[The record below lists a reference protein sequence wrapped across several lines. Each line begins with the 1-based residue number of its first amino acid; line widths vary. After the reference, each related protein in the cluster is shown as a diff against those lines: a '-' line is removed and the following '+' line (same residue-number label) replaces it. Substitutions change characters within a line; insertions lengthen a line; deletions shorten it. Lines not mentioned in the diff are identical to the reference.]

1 MSTTT
6 PPRVLLADD
15 HTLVLEGFRRIVEQ
29 RCEVVGAVE
38 DGRALLEAAV
48 RLRPD
53 IILLDIS
60 MPLLNGVDAGRQ
72 IKKLLPDVKLIFVT
86 MHADPAYVSEA
97 FKAGASAYLLK
108 RSAARELDQA
118 IEAVLKG
125 QYFVT
130 SLLTREIVTG
140 LSSEEG
146 GMFSQRQDLT
156 PRQREVLQHCRRA
169 DHQRNRGTLEHLSQ
183 NRGVPQGPNHFPSQS
198 AHDRRA
204 DQICARTRAHLRLA
218 PAFSRFCVTRTVPR
232 FSPVPRTLLR
242 ST

>member
-1 MSTTT
+1 
-6 PPRVLLADD
+6 
-15 HTLVLEGFRRIVEQ
+15 
-29 RCEVVGAVE
+29 
-38 DGRALLEAAV
+38 
-48 RLRPD
+48 
-53 IILLDIS
+53 
-60 MPLLNGVDAGRQ
+60 
-72 IKKLLPDVKLIFVT
+72 

-156 PRQREVLQHCRRA
+156 PRQREVLQLIAEGRTIKEIAALLNISPKTVEFHKA
-169 DHQRNRGTLEHLSQ
+169 QIIFHL
-183 NRGVPQGPNHFPSQS
+183 NLRTTAELTKYALAHGLTS
-198 AHDRRA
+198 A
-204 DQICARTRAHLRLA
+204 
-218 PAFSRFCVTRTVPR
+218 
-232 FSPVPRTLLR
+232 
-242 ST
+242 

>member
-1 MSTTT
+1 MSTTP

-15 HTLVLEGFRRIVEQ
+15 HTLVLDGFRRIVEQ

-53 IILLDIS
+53 LILLDIS

-72 IKKLLPDVKLIFVT
+72 LKKLLPEAKLIFVT

-130 SLLTREIVTG
+130 SLLTRELVTG
-140 LSSEEG
+140 LSSEDG
-146 GMFSQRQDLT
+146 GMFSQRQELT
-156 PRQREVLQHCRRA
+156 PRQREVLQLIAEGRTIKEIAALLNISPKTVEFHKA
-169 DHQRNRGTLEHLSQ
+169 QIIFHL
-183 NRGVPQGPNHFPSQS
+183 NLRTTAELTKYALAHGLTS
-198 AHDRRA
+198 A
-204 DQICARTRAHLRLA
+204 
-218 PAFSRFCVTRTVPR
+218 
-232 FSPVPRTLLR
+232 
-242 ST
+242 

>member
-1 MSTTT
+1 MTM

-53 IILLDIS
+53 LILLDIS

-72 IKKLLPDVKLIFVT
+72 LKKLLPAVKLIFVT
-86 MHADPAYVSEA
+86 MHADSAYVSEA

-118 IEAVLKG
+118 IDP
-125 QYFVT
+125 F
-130 SLLTREIVTG
+130 
-140 LSSEEG
+140 
-146 GMFSQRQDLT
+146 
-156 PRQREVLQHCRRA
+156 
-169 DHQRNRGTLEHLSQ
+169 
-183 NRGVPQGPNHFPSQS
+183 
-198 AHDRRA
+198 
-204 DQICARTRAHLRLA
+204 
-218 PAFSRFCVTRTVPR
+218 
-232 FSPVPRTLLR
+232 
-242 ST
+242 

>member
-146 GMFSQRQDLT
+146 GMFSQRHDLT
-156 PRQREVLQHCRRA
+156 PRQREVLQLIAEGRTIKEIAALLNISPKTVEFHKA
-169 DHQRNRGTLEHLSQ
+169 QIIFHL
-183 NRGVPQGPNHFPSQS
+183 NLRTTAELTKYALAHGLTS
-198 AHDRRA
+198 A
-204 DQICARTRAHLRLA
+204 
-218 PAFSRFCVTRTVPR
+218 
-232 FSPVPRTLLR
+232 
-242 ST
+242 

>member
-1 MSTTT
+1 MSTTP

-53 IILLDIS
+53 LILLDIS

-146 GMFSQRQDLT
+146 GMFSQRQELT
-156 PRQREVLQHCRRA
+156 PRQREVLQLIAEGRTIKEIAALLNISPKTVEFHKA
-169 DHQRNRGTLEHLSQ
+169 QIIFHL
-183 NRGVPQGPNHFPSQS
+183 NLRTTAELTKYALAHGLTS
-198 AHDRRA
+198 A
-204 DQICARTRAHLRLA
+204 
-218 PAFSRFCVTRTVPR
+218 
-232 FSPVPRTLLR
+232 
-242 ST
+242 

>member
-38 DGRALLEAAV
+38 DGRALLETAV

-53 IILLDIS
+53 LILLDIS

-156 PRQREVLQHCRRA
+156 PRQREVLQLIAEGRTIKEIAALLNISPKTVEFHKA
-169 DHQRNRGTLEHLSQ
+169 QIIFHL
-183 NRGVPQGPNHFPSQS
+183 NLRTTAELTKYALAHGLTS
-198 AHDRRA
+198 A
-204 DQICARTRAHLRLA
+204 
-218 PAFSRFCVTRTVPR
+218 
-232 FSPVPRTLLR
+232 
-242 ST
+242 

>member
-53 IILLDIS
+53 LILLDIS
-60 MPLLNGVDAGRQ
+60 MPFLNGVDAGRQ

-156 PRQREVLQHCRRA
+156 PRQREVLQLIAEGRTIKEIAALLNISPKTVEFHKA
-169 DHQRNRGTLEHLSQ
+169 QIIFHL
-183 NRGVPQGPNHFPSQS
+183 NLRTTAELTKYALAHGLTS
-198 AHDRRA
+198 A
-204 DQICARTRAHLRLA
+204 
-218 PAFSRFCVTRTVPR
+218 
-232 FSPVPRTLLR
+232 
-242 ST
+242 